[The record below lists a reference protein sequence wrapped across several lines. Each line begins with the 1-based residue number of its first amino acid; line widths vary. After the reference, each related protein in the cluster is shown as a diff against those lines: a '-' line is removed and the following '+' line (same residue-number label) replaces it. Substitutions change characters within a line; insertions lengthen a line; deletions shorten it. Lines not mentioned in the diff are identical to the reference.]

1 MENKKIEISS
11 VSAKKRL
18 TKIKDFF
25 TKIFQDEN
33 FWKLAF
39 KILHDVLFLF
49 LIVFF
54 ALLAAD
60 SILPG
65 IFSSEISF
73 TKIIFLIFSVLGAIY
88 YLGNKKI
95 RLEEKGIFRINLP
108 IKIIFLI
115 LIIGFVAN
123 SLIKF
128 MIWQNII
135 ITAVSAA
142 LLYYFYKLLVEN
154 KEKL

>member
-1 MENKKIEISS
+1 MENEKIEISS

-18 TKIKDFF
+18 TKIPDFF
-25 TKIFQDEN
+25 TKISKDEN

-39 KILHDVLFLF
+39 KILHVILFFL

-60 SILPG
+60 SALPG
-65 IFSSEISF
+65 IFSAEISF
-73 TKIIFLIFSVLGAIY
+73 TKIIFLVFSVLGAIY

-95 RLEEKGIFRINLP
+95 RLEEKGTFRINLP
-108 IKIIFLI
+108 LKIIFLI
-115 LIIGFVAN
+115 LIISFTAN

-128 MIWQNII
+128 TTWQNII

-142 LLYYFYKLLVEN
+142 LIYYFYKLMVEK

>member
-11 VSAKKRL
+11 IKKEKL
-18 TKIKDFF
+18 LNKIKNVITKIAK
-25 TKIFQDEN
+25 DEN
-33 FWKLAF
+33 CWKLAF
-39 KILHDVLFLF
+39 KIFHDALFLL
-49 LIVFF
+49 LIIFF
-54 ALLAAD
+54 MLLSAD
-60 SILPG
+60 SVLPG

-95 RLEEKGIFRINLP
+95 RLEKKGIFRINLP